1 MTDCRQLLWGV
12 VASALTVTLATLPS
26 GAQAESRTSESRTS
40 EPRAVIELFTSQGCS
55 SCPAAD
61 KLLGELSKDPSLV
74 AISVAVD
81 YWDYLGWQDT
91 LAIPGHTKRQK
102 AYAHV
107 RGDRELYT
115 PQVIV
120 NGSVQA
126 LGNDR
131 GAIERAILASRYNNT
146 TALSL
151 PLTLSVD
158 NDKLTVSAP
167 AGKSDTSAEVWLCP
181 LSKAVQV
188 AIGRGENSGKTVTY
202 HNVVRRWVKLG
213 VWTGKAESWS
223 IPVSDIKTDGIDAV
237 AVVVQG
243 GKASAPGAMLGAA
256 LASLN

>member
-1 MTDCRQLLWGV
+1 MTDCRQLLLGM
-12 VASALTVTLATLPS
+12 VASALTATVATLPS
-26 GAQAESRTSESRTS
+26 IAQSEPRAS

-61 KLLGELSKDPSLV
+61 TLLGELSKDPTLV

-91 LAIPGHTKRQK
+91 LAIPGHAKRQK
-102 AYAHV
+102 AYSQV
-107 RGDRELYT
+107 RGDREVYT

-120 NGSVQA
+120 NGTVQA

-146 TALSL
+146 AALSL
-151 PLTLSVD
+151 AVTMTID
-158 NDKLTVSAP
+158 NGKLTVNAP
-167 AGKSDTSAEVWLCP
+167 AGKADTTGAEVWLCP
-181 LSKAVQV
+181 LSKAVPV

-223 IPVSDIKTDGIDAV
+223 IPVSDIKTEGVDA
-237 AVVVQG
+237 AVVVLQS
-243 GKASAPGAMLGAA
+243 GKAAAPGTMLGAA
-256 LASLN
+256 FASLN